1 MYVTQPPKSH
11 SGCSLSTTELSP
23 ENFALL
29 PHFLVLRTKG
39 PGTQSDK
46 TVGTIAIVYSE
57 LVLKGVARF
66 QVRDPFTSAILQT
79 AYVLQSLVVL

>member
-1 MYVTQPPKSH
+1 MYVTQSQGCF
-11 SGCSLSTTELSP
+11 SGRSLSTTELSP
-23 ENFALL
+23 ENFALT

-57 LVLKGVARF
+57 LVLKGRGSF
-66 QVRDPFTSAILQT
+66 SST
-79 AYVLQSLVVL
+79 

>member
-1 MYVTQPPKSH
+1 MYVTQPSEYT

-23 ENFALL
+23 ENFAVT

-39 PGTQSDK
+39 PGTQSVK

-66 QVRDPFTSAILQT
+66 QVRDLFTAQYASA
-79 AYVLQSLVVL
+79 

>member
-1 MYVTQPPKSH
+1 MYVTQSS
-11 SGCSLSTTELSP
+11 SGRSLSTTELSP
-23 ENFALL
+23 ENFALP

-66 QVRDPFTSAILQT
+66 CKST
-79 AYVLQSLVVL
+79 

>member
-1 MYVTQPPKSH
+1 MYATQSNEDF
-11 SGCSLSTTELSP
+11 SGRSLSTTELSP
-23 ENFALL
+23 ENFALT

-57 LVLKGVARF
+57 LVLKGRGSF
-66 QVRDPFTSAILQT
+66 SST
-79 AYVLQSLVVL
+79 